1 MNRKIKY
8 TTVFQRIFFLSLLIL
23 YAVPSAGRFFYRD
36 DFAGIFWSRIGS
48 IGDLWRVIAQPLPGN
63 VFYRPVGNISY
74 SLDWFLWGPNA
85 FMYFFHSILW
95 QLLSIYLIY
104 RLVKLMTGN
113 EYIAMLSEAL
123 FLIYFPM
130 NSGSVSLLSNRHSV
144 MAVVFCL
151 LSFYFFFKMRSDGKE
166 KLRSRL
172 ISLVFFALAVFTK
185 ESSVPL
191 VLAFAAADYLYFR
204 GGKKL
209 WADYLPYL
217 AILILRYFAG
227 IAAGVS
233 SPLGGAVSDY
243 NIVFGT
249 HLINNLVYYLSWLL
263 LPAAVV
269 TATLYILSLMSGSK
283 IDVKKAF
290 PRNISAFGL
299 SFAFINIL
307 IYLPFAGYRQLGW
320 LHMSTIGMAVF
331 LAAPSYYFLDLLS
344 SKKSVRKNLVFAAA
358 VMIMFFMAISAVF
371 LPSKLI
377 LRNQQAGYSKE
388 FIRDFIKMNI
398 DSEKKVYVV
407 DIGSKDFRLSD
418 TFISPMMNRDV
429 LYEAV
434 FLFLGPKTPKEIH
447 LVKSVREI
455 KKIDPD
461 TAILYYINGKIFR
474 SPT

>member
-8 TTVFQRIFFLSLLIL
+8 TAIFQIIFFLSLFIL

-36 DFAGIFWSRIGS
+36 DFAGIFLSRIGS
-48 IGDLWRVIAQPLPGN
+48 LGDLWRVIAQPLPGN

-85 FMYFFHSILW
+85 FMYFLHSILW

-104 RLVKLMTGN
+104 RIVKLMTGN

-151 LSFYFFFKMRSDGKE
+151 LSFYFFFKMRDEGKE

-191 VLAFAAADYLYFR
+191 VLVFAAADYLYFKA
-204 GGKKL
+204 GKKL
-209 WADYLPYL
+209 LADYLPYL

-233 SPLGGAVSDY
+233 LPLGRAVSDY
-243 NIVFGT
+243 NIVFRT

-283 IDVKKAF
+283 IDLKKAF
-290 PRNISAFGL
+290 PRQISAFGL

-320 LHMSTIGMAVF
+320 LHMSTIGMAMF
-331 LAAPSYYFLDLLS
+331 LASPTYYFLDLLS
-344 SKKSVRKNLVFAAA
+344 LKRNFKKSLIFAAA
-358 VMIMFFMAISAVF
+358 VMIIFFIAICAVF

-377 LRNQQAGYSKE
+377 LRNEQAGYSKE
-388 FIRDFIKMNI
+388 FIRDFIQMDVESGKN
-398 DSEKKVYVV
+398 VYVV

-418 TFISPMMNRDV
+418 TFISPMMKRDV

-434 FLFLGPKTPKEIH
+434 ILFLGSKTPKEIH
-447 LVKSVREI
+447 LVDRVKDI
-455 KKIDPD
+455 KKIDSN
-461 TAILYYINGKIFR
+461 TLILYYRNGKI
-474 SPT
+474 SGY